1 MRFEDIRAT
10 GRGVIN
16 IPHAD
21 NRGYKF
27 YCLDMAWHQHPAELL
42 AVLAPLSMAASLF
55 ITDIITAL

>member
-1 MRFEDIRAT
+1 M

-16 IPHAD
+16 EPHTD
-21 NRGYKF
+21 NSGYKF
-27 YCLDMAWHQHPAELL
+27 YCLDLAWHWRPAELL

>member
-1 MRFEDIRAT
+1 M

-16 IPHAD
+16 KPHTD
-21 NRGYKF
+21 NSGYKF
-27 YCLDMAWHQHPAELL
+27 YCLDLAWHWHPAELL